1 MNEARFEQWLTEA
14 LATDVQP
21 GDDFTARVMERVA
34 ATPQEPLRTGG
45 ADKRKLRRMLTALAA
60 CAAIVIL
67 VPLSLLMMPMGKSAP
82 AADGA
87 AMESFVMD
95 DAAADT
101 EYVTNDSARFEEY
114 SDNGMAEPADGAGVD
129 IYDQQTTTVGS
140 TPAEDVKE
148 KDEVYSETG
157 LFFSGDEAKM
167 VQAALMELGVGSA
180 EWVDGRLIYH
190 LTEDETVQIRELLP
204 DLIDAEGAVALTLEV
219 GE

>member
-21 GDDFTARVMERVA
+21 GDGFTSRVMERVA
-34 ATPQEPLRTGG
+34 ATPQEPLRTNG

-67 VPLSLLMMPMGKSAP
+67 IPLSLLMMPMGKSAP

-114 SDNGMAEPADGAGVD
+114 SDNGMAEPADGADAD
-129 IYDQQTTTVGS
+129 IYNQQTTTVGS
-140 TPAEDVKE
+140 TPAEEQE
-148 KDEVYSETG
+148 KFYTETAVYLEGS
-157 LFFSGDEAKM
+157 EAKTAL
-167 VQAALMELGVGSA
+167 AALSELGIVADIDGEEMKIYYLSA
-180 EWVDGRLIYH
+180 EE
-190 LTEDETVQIRELLP
+190 TEQLRELLP
-204 DLIDAEGAVALTLEV
+204 HIIDAEGAVALTLEV

>member
-21 GDDFTARVMERVA
+21 GDDFTSRVMERVA
-34 ATPQEPLRTGG
+34 ATPQEPIRTNG

-67 VPLSLLMMPMGKSAP
+67 VPFGLLMMPKGSEKAP

-114 SDNGMAEPADGAGVD
+114 SDNGVAEPADGAEN
-129 IYDQQTTTVGS
+129 QQTTTVGS

-157 LFFSGDEAKM
+157 LFFSGEKAKM

-190 LTEDETVQIRELLP
+190 LTEDETVQLRELLP
-204 DLIDAEGAVALTLEV
+204 ELIDAEGAVALTLEV